1 MSSICRGPNGLKTIQ
16 FSEKELAG
24 RPKVSLNK
32 TSMEVAKS
40 VQLRLQALL
49 AAKKT
54 GMPIDNETATWLGKI
69 DSDLHDR
76 LVQLGLAQA
85 REKKPEAITLKSLI
99 ERYISCRQNLAPNT
113 LRNYRTTQRILQ
125 EYFSEGRVLT
135 TIHAGHASDYRE
147 WLASDGYAQ
156 PTVSRE
162 IKRARQ
168 FFEYAKRSRIISE
181 NPFAEVKAGPQTNPD
196 RQHEIE
202 RDNVAAVLQS
212 LPDNEHRLVLVL
224 ARVAGLRVPSDLK
237 KLTWDCIDW
246 EHNRFTVHSQKL
258 EKYPTKKTKVLP
270 IFPSLRPYLE
280 KAREEAP
287 AGSVYV
293 VSPRFHGDGV
303 FRNAL
308 RRAMKQ
314 AGIPA
319 WDKPM
324 VNCRASGQ
332 TELMQDYPAHVVCAW
347 IGNSEKVARDHY
359 LMVTEADYA
368 RAVAASPV
376 KDPIAEAVQKA
387 VQSAV
392 VTNGQE
398 QSPEKES
405 AVSPAI
411 AKDTAVHV
419 PPRGVEPRFSD

>member
-1 MSSICRGPNGLKTIQ
+1 MSSICRGPNGLKRIQ
-16 FSEKELAG
+16 FSDKELEG
-24 RPKVSLNK
+24 RPKIHLGKASL
-32 TSMEVAKS
+32 EVAKS
-40 VQLRLQALL
+40 VQGRVQALL

-54 GMPIDNETATWLGKI
+54 GLPIDNETATWLGKI
-69 DSDLHDR
+69 SDDLHDR
-76 LVQLGLAQA
+76 LVQLGLTQS
-85 REKKPEAITLKSLI
+85 REERPESVTLKSLI
-99 ERYISCRQNLAPNT
+99 ERYVSYRQNLAANT
-113 LRNYRTTQRILQ
+113 LRNYRATQRILQ
-125 EYFSEGRVLT
+125 EHFSEDRALT

-147 WLASDGYAQ
+147 WLASRYAQ

-168 FFEYAKRSRIISE
+168 FFEYAKRSRIITE

-196 RQHEIE
+196 RQQEIE
-202 RDNVAAVLQS
+202 RDNVAAVLQA

-246 EHNRFTVHSQKL
+246 ERDRFTVHSKKL
-258 EKYPTKKTKVLP
+258 EKHPTKKTKILP

-280 KAREEAP
+280 QARKEAP
-287 AGSVYV
+287 EGSAYV
-293 VSPRFHGDGV
+293 VSPRFHEHGV

-308 RRAMKQ
+308 RRVMKR
-314 AGIPA
+314 AGIPP
-319 WDKPM
+319 WVKPL

-368 RAVAASPV
+368 RAAAASPV

-411 AKDTAVHV
+411 ADYAADSV